1 MIDVPR
7 LHEIRRQ
14 TRDMEVV
21 ICHMVRAQTK
31 HLYAAAI
38 HLSLMT
44 QRSMIWI
51 AALIAALGLM
61 VVVAGCVTTET
72 IKVSDVVEVLD
83 YEVVPLDRYTIGV
96 EGHVR
101 NNYDERFTALGIAV
115 KFYDADGIMIGDGRT
130 IIENLDPGETALFT
144 VRYYGSGYPETA
156 KISEIRGKV

>member
-1 MIDVPR
+1 MKTLIYHAARV
-7 LHEIRRQ
+7 
-14 TRDMEVV
+14 
-21 ICHMVRAQTK
+21 QTK

-38 HLSLMT
+38 HLSHTT

-72 IKVSDVVEVLD
+72 TKVSDVVEVLD
-83 YEVVPLDRYTIGV
+83 YEVVPLDRYTVGV

-101 NNYDERFTALGIAV
+101 NNYDERFTAIGIAV
-115 KFYDADGIMIGDGRT
+115 KFYDADGIMIGDGKT

-144 VRYYGSGYPETA
+144 IRYYGDGYPESA
-156 KISEIRGKV
+156 KISEIRVRV